1 MHSQAV
7 ILGSDPAPLL
17 RIDRHPSPFSDV
29 PLDALLAVARRDN
42 PKRAL
47 LLVNKVL
54 GKHLN
59 VAPTMAVA
67 AGAALGE
74 LVAASIAAE
83 CEQRA
88 IPSFQAALRSGRAPT
103 EPVEASRAG
112 PDAVVIS
119 FAETATAIGHLVRRA
134 LGPGPMVHTTR
145 AINGEGALLAFSEE
159 HSHAVQHRL
168 FHDDPRVLDQS
179 VPVVL
184 VDDELTTGRT
194 AMNTIVAIQGVAP
207 RRRYIIA
214 VYVDFRGEVDREA
227 LAEFATLHDLE
238 IEVVSLV
245 SGTASVVVPD
255 ETPSSP
261 VSVAEPVAGSG
272 GTTSVIELIM
282 GARPTARRG
291 WTVAEQHL
299 VEPAAKRAASL
310 LEVRRSGSTALV
322 LGTEELMF
330 IPILVGSH
338 LSGSVFVRSTTRSPI
353 LVSSQPGYPIVD
365 GVQYLATDGTSG
377 PRYLYNLRQDEVDD
391 VFLFCEDVEAY
402 RRSDLVGAL
411 TARHTRVHIVNV
423 AA

>member
-1 MHSQAV
+1 MRSQAV
-7 ILGSDPAPLL
+7 ILGSDPAPSL
-17 RIDRHPSPFSDV
+17 RVDRHPSPFSDV

-74 LVAASIAAE
+74 LVAASIADG

-88 IPSFQAALRSGRAPT
+88 ISSLHAALRSGQAPT
-103 EPVEASRAG
+103 ELVEAARTG
-112 PDAVVIS
+112 PAAVVIS

-134 LGPGPMVHTTR
+134 LGPGPMAHTTR
-145 AINGEGALLAFSEE
+145 VISSDGALFAFSEE

-168 FHDDPRVLDQS
+168 FHDDPCVLDLS

-214 VYVDFRGEVDREA
+214 VYVDLRGEIDRDA
-227 LAEFATLHDLE
+227 LAEFATLHELE

-245 SGTASVVVPD
+245 SGAATVVEPD
-255 ETPSSP
+255 ETPCSR
-261 VSVAEPVAGSG
+261 VAVAEPVAGLD
-272 GTTSVIELIM
+272 GTVGVIELTI

-291 WTVAEQHL
+291 WTVEEQHL
-299 VEPAAKRAASL
+299 VEPAAKQAANV
-310 LEVRRSGSTALV
+310 LEDHRSGPTALV

-330 IPILVGSH
+330 VPILVGSY
-338 LSGSVFVRSTTRSPI
+338 LSGSVLVRSTTRSPI
-353 LVSSQPGYPIVD
+353 LVSPEPGYPIVD
-365 GVQYLATDGTSG
+365 GVQYPATDGTSG
-377 PRYLYNLRQDEVDD
+377 PRYLYNLRQDEADD
-391 VFLFCEDVEAY
+391 VFLFCEDLDAY

-411 TARHTRVHIVNV
+411 TARHDRVHLVHVV
-423 AA
+423 A